1 MKIQVDL
8 IYELDVSD
16 WYEDEKLTK
25 KQKLRRLEEDL
36 SDISVHCNHCNYE
49 TLKDCKI
56 KELTP
61 NN

>member
-1 MKIQVDL
+1 MKIQVNL

-25 KQKLRRLEEDL
+25 KEKLEKLKEDL
-36 SDISVHCNHCNYE
+36 SDISVHCNHCNYD

-56 KELTP
+56 KEI
-61 NN
+61 